1 MGQDVRSNLLDQR
14 NRLIHQQREML
25 DAAGTNAL
33 SADDS
38 VKYDEMDRDVDALQA
53 TIDRHERMDAKPAI
67 TETRAAVQSQ
77 PETAVVQNQ
86 SDVLASEEYRTA
98 FYKGLFGK
106 AKLTETESRALEA
119 GVTSEGGAFVP
130 TITESRIVS
139 GLNEANF
146 MRTLGSVFQVSG
158 KTNIPAVSTS
168 GTATIVDE
176 EASISSSDGTYSS
189 LSFTPWKLSTGV
201 LVSNELIED
210 SAFDLASWLESE
222 LTRRLAA
229 GEQTYMVNGDGS
241 SKPQGWMN
249 GVTAGPTAAG
259 AAAIAADE
267 IWDLFFTVPSAY
279 RANAVWMIKD
289 ATLAAVRKL
298 KTTTNE
304 YIYAPGFAGGQDTLV
319 GRPVY
324 TSSDMDAM
332 TSGKRSIVVG
342 DPSWYYIA
350 DQGSTRVEVSRERYF
365 ETDQTFV
372 KAIRRFDA
380 KISLADSGRCLVQA

>member
-1 MGQDVRSNLLDQR
+1 MSQSVKANLQDQR
-14 NRLIHQQREML
+14 NRLIQQQRDML
-25 DAAGTNAL
+25 DAVGNESM
-33 SADDS
+33 SADNIE
-38 VKYDEMDRDVDALQA
+38 KYDRIDADVSALQA
-53 TIDRHERMDAKPAI
+53 TIDRHERVEAQPAI
-67 TETRAAVQSQ
+67 AETRAAVDSQ
-77 PETAVVQNQ
+77 PESAVVQNKK
-86 SDVLASEEYRTA
+86 DILASEEYRSA

-106 AKLTETESRALEA
+106 AKLTESESRALEA
-119 GVTSEGGAFVP
+119 GVTAEGGAFVP

-139 GLNEANF
+139 GLQESNF
-146 MRTLGSVFQVSG
+146 MRSLGSVFNVSG
-158 KTNIPAVSTS
+158 KTNIPAVSTF

-176 EASISSSDGTYSS
+176 EASISSSDGTYAS
-189 LSFTPWKLSTGV
+189 LSFSPYKLSTGV

-210 SAFDLASWLESE
+210 SAFDLSSWLESE

-241 SKPQGWMN
+241 SKPTGWMN
-249 GVTAGPTAAG
+249 GVTAGPTAAA

-267 IWDLFFTVPSAY
+267 IWDTWFTVPSAY

-304 YIYAPGFAGGQDTLV
+304 YIYAPGFAGGQDTLI

-332 TSGKRSIVVG
+332 TSGKRSLVVG